1 MSAMSLSTI
10 RQSLGRYDFS
20 GLGIPALVLVIMA
33 MLVVPLPPLLLDVLF
48 TFNILV
54 GLVVIMIAINTRKP
68 LEFSSF
74 PSVLLFATM
83 MRLALNVASTRV
95 ILVHGHEGHDAAGKV
110 IASVC
115 HGPWVLIS
123 AGIVRG
129 RRLTCYPGCADD
141 LINAG
146 ALYEAAPVVV
156 GFAVHVA
163 SYPPSGGIRYH
174 LTPAAAPDPSPPSPP
189 WPARRSPAR

>member
-83 MRLALNVASTRV
+83 LRLALNVASTRV
-95 ILVHGHEGHDAAGKV
+95 VLV
-110 IASVC
+110 
-115 HGPWVLIS
+115 
-123 AGIVRG
+123 
-129 RRLTCYPGCADD
+129 
-141 LINAG
+141 G
-146 ALYEAAPVVV
+146 AMKAT
-156 GFAVHVA
+156 
-163 SYPPSGGIRYH
+163 
-174 LTPAAAPDPSPPSPP
+174 TPR
-189 WPARRSPAR
+189 AR